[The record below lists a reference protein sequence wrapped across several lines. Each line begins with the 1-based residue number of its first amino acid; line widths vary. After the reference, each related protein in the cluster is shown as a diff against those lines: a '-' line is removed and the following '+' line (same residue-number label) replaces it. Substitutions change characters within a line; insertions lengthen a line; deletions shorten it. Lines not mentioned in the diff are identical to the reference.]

1 MAVTLSDLMDVELV
15 DLALPAGGTEAVL
28 RRMVERLHAAGVI
41 GNAEDALSR
50 LVEREQVMSTGIGG
64 GIAIPHARTPEVK
77 RTVVVLGR
85 SLEGCE
91 FGAVDGKPVDVVFL
105 ILGPPDSSA
114 EHVKVLARIA
124 RLVKQPEFRAAVLQ
138 AETAEQVMEA
148 VRRHQ

>member
-1 MAVTLSDLMDVELV
+1 MTLSDLMDVELV

-28 RRMVERLHAAGVI
+28 RRLVDRMHAAGVI
-41 GNAEDALSR
+41 GNAEDALRR

-64 GIAIPHARTPEVK
+64 GIAIPHARTPEVDH
-77 RTVVVLGR
+77 TVVVLGR

-91 FGAVDGKPVDVVFL
+91 FDAVDGKPVDVVFL

-124 RLVKQPEFRAAVLQ
+124 RLVKQPEFRAEVLQ
-138 AETAEQVMEA
+138 AGTAEEVMEA